1 MQPKH
6 HIILYTFLGLALVIA
21 IFLTLDYGVRADR
34 SERALEDTYAQHVLE
49 TQEHLQAISLKL
61 GKAPVAGDAGTQ
73 VELLS
78 GISRQADSVVSGLAA
93 LPLSHV
99 AMSDTLK
106 FCNQLSE
113 YTIGLAIQV
122 ASGRT
127 LSGTDTA
134 RLKTLEDQ
142 CTLLLGQFVTARD
155 TMLRESL
162 RLSSAPG
169 VFYSEMQLS
178 ARPLEQVADADNG
191 MDYPSMIYDGAFSDA
206 RHEGTPKALGD
217 TEISQEQ
224 ALEIARTFIGEER
237 VSGVAPAPES
247 GGQIPCYGVTV
258 TLTDG
263 TVLNADV
270 TRQGGKLKW
279 IMPEHASFGATMTLE
294 ECTEAAL
301 RFLTQHGYGE
311 MEANF
316 YQVYDGLAV
325 INFVSVQDGVLL
337 YPDLVK
343 VQIRMDT
350 GELVGLEANNY
361 LMNHTDRSELLPALS
376 EEEALAIVGEKLLIG
391 SIRLCVIPYRETERL
406 CYEINGRY
414 EGNEYN
420 VYIDAVTGEEAEIL
434 MMVDSTDGKLA
445 A

>member
-6 HIILYTFLGLALVIA
+6 HIILYSFLGLALVIA
-21 IFLTLDYGVRADR
+21 ILLTLDYGLRAGR
-34 SERALEDTYAQHVLE
+34 SEQALEDTYAQRVLE

-61 GKAPVAGDAGTQ
+61 GKAPVASDAGTQ
-73 VELLS
+73 VELLT
-78 GISRQADSVVSGLAA
+78 GISRQADSVVGGLAA

-99 AMSDTLK
+99 AMSDTMK

-113 YTIGLAIQV
+113 YTMGLALEI
-122 ASGRT
+122 ASGMA
-127 LSGTDTA
+127 LSASDIEE
-134 RLKTLEDQ
+134 LKTLENQ

-162 RLSSAPG
+162 RLSAGPS

-206 RHEGTPKALGD
+206 RHAGTPKALGD
-217 TEISQEQ
+217 TFIGQED
-224 ALEIARTFIGEER
+224 ALEIARAFVGADR
-237 VSGVAPAPES
+237 VMSAAPAPDS
-247 GGQIPCYGVTV
+247 GGQIPCYGVSL
-258 TLTDG
+258 TLNDG
-263 TVLNADV
+263 VVLNADV
-270 TRQGGKLKW
+270 TRQGGKLLW
-279 IMPEHASFGATMTLE
+279 IMPEHASFSATMTLE

-301 RFLTQHGYGE
+301 RFLSSQGYGE
-311 MEANF
+311 MEANY

-325 INFVSVQDGVLL
+325 INFVAVQDGVLL

-361 LMNHTDRSELLPALS
+361 LMNHTHRSELAPALS
-376 EEEALAIVGEKLLIG
+376 EEEALAAVSAKL
-391 SIRLCVIPYRETERL
+391 SADSARLCVIPHRETERL
-406 CYEINGRY
+406 CYEVSGSY
-414 EGNEYN
+414 AGNEYS
-420 VYIDAVTGEEAEIL
+420 VYIDAVTGQEVEIL
-434 MMVDSTDGKLA
+434 MLVDSTDGRLA

>member
-6 HIILYTFLGLALVIA
+6 HIILYSFLGLALVIA
-21 IFLTLDYGVRADR
+21 VFLTLDYGLRAQR
-34 SERALEDTYAQHVLE
+34 SEQALEDTYAQHVLE

-61 GKAPVAGDAGTQ
+61 GKASIAGEIGTQ

-106 FCNQLSE
+106 FCNQLSD
-113 YTIGLAIQV
+113 YTMELALQI
-122 ASGRT
+122 ASGAT
-127 LSGTDTA
+127 LSDSDA
-134 RLKTLEDQ
+134 QQLKTLENQ

-162 RLSSAPG
+162 RLSAGPS
-169 VFYSEMQLS
+169 VFYSEVQLS
-178 ARPLEQVADADNG
+178 VRPLEQVADADNG

-217 TEISQEQ
+217 TTVDQEQ
-224 ALEIARTFIGEER
+224 ALEIARSFIGEER
-237 VSGVAPAPES
+237 VAEAASAPES
-247 GGQIPCYGVTV
+247 GGQIPCYGVTL

-263 TVLNADV
+263 VVLNADV
-270 TRQGGKLKW
+270 TRQGGKLLW
-279 IMPEHASFGATMTLE
+279 IMPEHASFDASMTLE

-301 RFLTQHGYGE
+301 RFLNEHDYGE
-311 MEANF
+311 MEANY

-361 LMNHTDRSELLPALS
+361 LMNHTYRSELLPALS
-376 EEEALAIVGEKLLIG
+376 EEEALAGVSGKL
-391 SIRLCVIPYRETERL
+391 SADSVRLCVIPYRETERL
-406 CYEINGRY
+406 CYEVNGSY
-414 EGNEYN
+414 DGNEYN

-434 MMVDSTDGKLA
+434 MVVDGTDGKLA